1 MRECSKSIVR
11 RLNDSNFVRKYF
23 VGIGV
28 DVGGKPDPLVL
39 YKHLFPLME
48 SVRTWDWE
56 DGDAEFMEGVADNTF
71 DFLFA
76 SHCLEHLRDPHVG
89 IRNWLRIVKP
99 GGHLIVNVPEED
111 LYEQGIFPSTYNR
124 DHKHTW
130 TMGKEVSWSPNSI
143 NVVEFVQTLG
153 PAADVRKLEIID
165 ATYRYDLPRIDQT
178 LAPVAECAIE
188 IIIRKR
194 TDAEIVKGGRVQ
206 WGGQPKPEVR
216 LHFNQYMDD
225 QVTLRSANKDKPPF
239 KNDSELEVRDKGRE
253 TNSFVSGASTGSN
266 PLLGA

>member
-11 RLNDSNFVRKYF
+11 RLSDSNFVRKYF
-23 VGIGV
+23 VGQGL

-39 YKHLFPLME
+39 YKELFPLIL

-56 DGDAEFMEGVADNTF
+56 DGDAEFMEGVADNTY

-89 IRNWLRIVKP
+89 MRNWLRVIKP

-111 LYEQGIFPSTYNR
+111 LYEQGVFPSTYNR

-130 TMGKEVSWSPNSI
+130 TMLKAKSWSEKSI
-143 NVVEFVQTLG
+143 NAIEFVQSLG
-153 PAADVRKLEIID
+153 GAADVRKVEVID
-165 ATYRYDLPRIDQT
+165 ATYRYDLPRVDQT
-178 LAPVAECAIE
+178 LAPIAECAIE
-188 IIIRKR
+188 MIVRKR
-194 TDAEIVKGGRVQ
+194 TADEMAKGGRVAR
-206 WGGQPKPEVR
+206 GGQPSAEVR

-225 QVTLRSANKDKPPF
+225 QKTLRYANTDKPPF
-239 KNDSELEVRDKGRE
+239 MNDSEL
-253 TNSFVSGASTGSN
+253 
-266 PLLGA
+266 